1 MRNLASFGCGIILL
15 SGLVI
20 GGWAGVAIFMLGG
33 TILSAIIQ
41 TA

>member
-1 MRNLASFGCGIILL
+1 MRNLASFGCGLILL

-20 GGWAGVAIFMLGG
+20 GGWAGVGIFVTGGVML
-33 TILSAIIQ
+33 SSIIQ